1 MMLAYN
7 FTPTSLISHSLH
19 RRLDDRRIM
28 QITRIEEA
36 TANSAP
42 LPRGPRPST
51 PGPRRDQHREL
62 LGRPLALPPGTA
74 PKVAAPFKMASVVTE
89 DEVTISNDDD
99 EQLLGQMDSCVIT
112 SNELR
117 AVVNNTNRVA
127 TMRVNGLTRP

>member
-1 MMLAYN
+1 
-7 FTPTSLISHSLH
+7 
-19 RRLDDRRIM
+19 
-28 QITRIEEA
+28 
-36 TANSAP
+36 
-42 LPRGPRPST
+42 
-51 PGPRRDQHREL
+51 
-62 LGRPLALPPGTA
+62 
-74 PKVAAPFKMASVVTE
+74 MASVVTE